1 MFILLKD
8 VLIVFKEKQ
17 ENKLNKGTRYPMVYD
32 DPGINISQ
40 RIRHS
45 QCRAPPQGGQIASAI
60 GGITTSVRCWTP
72 CAKQAS

>member
-1 MFILLKD
+1 MFYLLKD

-17 ENKLNKGTRYPMVYD
+17 ENKLNRSTRYPMVYD

-45 QCRAPPQGGQIASAI
+45 QCRAPAGG
-60 GGITTSVRCWTP
+60 R
-72 CAKQAS
+72 